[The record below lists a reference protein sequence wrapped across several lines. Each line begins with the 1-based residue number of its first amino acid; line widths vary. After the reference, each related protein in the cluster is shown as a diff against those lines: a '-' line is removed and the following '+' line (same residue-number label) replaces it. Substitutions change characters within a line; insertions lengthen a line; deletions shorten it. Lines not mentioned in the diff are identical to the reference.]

1 MYISTKD
8 WMAFVRKLSKLN
20 QSAADAVSAYVTK
33 NGFADTA
40 RLIEY
45 CYGVANKYGT
55 ASSSLAALMYDT
67 VSELEGAFY
76 PVAEIAD
83 VISYG
88 DVAKAV
94 RGTLKSSQNPEEI
107 GGAVARLVKRAG
119 QDTLLN
125 NAIRDGAQFAW
136 IPSGDSCAFCAM
148 IASNGWQYASK
159 DALNGGH
166 ADHIH
171 ANCDCTYM
179 IRHSPKTNVRGY
191 DPSKYKAMYDD
202 ADGYGWRQ
210 KVNAM
215 RRENYAKNADEI
227 NAQKREAYAQRMHPR
242 TESFTEETDG

>member
-8 WMAFVRKLSKLN
+8 WMEFVRKLSGIN
-20 QSAADAVSAYVTK
+20 EAAANKVRAYVAK
-33 NGFADTA
+33 HGFADTA
-40 RLIEY
+40 KLIEY
-45 CYGVANKYGT
+45 CYQVAERYGT
-55 ASSSLAALMYDT
+55 ASASYAALMYDT
-67 VSELEGAFY
+67 ISEMEGAA
-76 PVAEIAD
+76 VASAEMAAGIEY
-83 VISYG
+83 SE
-88 DVAKAV
+88 VAKTV
-94 RGTLKSSQNPEEI
+94 NGTLKVSQNPDSI
-107 GGAVARLVKRAG
+107 AGSVARLVKREG

-171 ANCDCTYM
+171 ANCNCTYM

-191 DPSKYKAMYDD
+191 DPSEYKRMYNE
-202 ADGYGWRQ
+202 ADGHGWRQ

-215 RRENYAKNADEI
+215 RREYYAENADEI
-227 NAQKREAYAQRMHPR
+227 NAQKREAYAQRMQPR
-242 TESFTEETDG
+242 TESFTEETDR

>member
-76 PVAEIAD
+76 PAAEIAD

-171 ANCDCTYM
+171 ANCNCTYM

-191 DPSKYKAMYDD
+191 DPSEYRRMYSE
-202 ADGYGWRQ
+202 ADGHGWRQ

-215 RRENYAKNADEI
+215 RREHYAENADEI
-227 NAQKREAYAQRMHPR
+227 NAQKREAYAQRMQPR
-242 TESFTEETDG
+242 TESFTEETGG

>member
-8 WMAFVRKLSKLN
+8 WTAFVKKLSKLN
-20 QSAADAVSAYVTK
+20 QSAADAVSAYVAK
-33 NGFADTA
+33 HGFADTDA
-40 RLIEY
+40 LIQY
-45 CYGVANKYGT
+45 CYRVVNKYGT

-67 VSELEGAFY
+67 VTEIEGKFY
-76 PVAEIAD
+76 PVAEM
-83 VISYG
+83 VEQISYG

-94 RGTLKSSQNPEEI
+94 HGTLKTSQNPDEI
-107 GGAVARLVKRAG
+107 AGAVSRLVKRAG
-119 QDTLLN
+119 QDTLLT

-136 IPSGDSCAFCAM
+136 IPSGDTCAFCTM
-148 IASNGWQYASK
+148 LASNGWQYASK

-179 IRHSPKTNVRGY
+179 IRHSPRTNVRGY
-191 DPSKYKAMYDD
+191 DPSKYKEMYDD
-202 ADGYGWRQ
+202 ADGYSWRQ

-227 NAQKREAYAQRMHPR
+227 NEQKREAYAQRMQPR
-242 TESFTEETDG
+242 TEPFTKETG